1 MIQRYRCHGFR
12 RIAAAVIALIG
23 VTPFSSAFGHAFG
36 QRFDLPIPLDY
47 YLAGAG
53 GAVFFSFVLVALFAR
68 IPLKGIGFY
77 PRIDL
82 MKLRWVRLIS
92 HPVSISVIRLLA
104 FSLFLMILVIGF
116 FGPQDPA
123 KNLLPTMVWIIW
135 WIGVAYFC
143 ALIGNLWSLINPWNS
158 LYLFLEYL
166 IRKIRGSG
174 KGTSLNLHY
183 PSWLGVW
190 PASFFFLVFVW
201 GELVWTANA
210 IPLNLATAI
219 AIYSLVTW
227 LGMFLFGRETWLQK
241 GESFSL
247 FFGLLARFSL
257 LEMRR
262 VQPSG
267 EPLLKTDHELNLR
280 PIGVGLMRD
289 GQIPNSLM
297 LFVIL
302 MLSTV
307 TFDGFMGTPLWAN
320 IIESLPDWR
329 PLQPVLFQLE
339 MWGIYR
345 ETVLTTTGLI
355 LSPLLFTGL
364 YLGFAWM
371 MRLISPFSV
380 AENSG
385 QERALGTVEVAAYFV
400 FSLLPIALAYHLAH
414 YFSYLLIVGQFMIPL
429 ASDPFGL
436 QWDLFGTLGYRVD
449 IAIVGARFVWNAS
462 LVSIV
467 VGHMIAVY
475 VAHVLALRIFKDR
488 KQALISQIPMLILMI
503 GYTMLSLWIL
513 AQPLIE

>member
-1 MIQRYRCHGFR
+1 M
-12 RIAAAVIALIG
+12 
-23 VTPFSSAFGHAFG
+23 
-36 QRFDLPIPLDY
+36 
-47 YLAGAG
+47 
-53 GAVFFSFVLVALFAR
+53 
-68 IPLKGIGFY
+68 
-77 PRIDL
+77 
-82 MKLRWVRLIS
+82 
-92 HPVSISVIRLLA
+92 
-104 FSLFLMILVIGF
+104 
-116 FGPQDPA
+116 
-123 KNLLPTMVWIIW
+123 
-135 WIGVAYFC
+135 
-143 ALIGNLWSLINPWNS
+143 
-158 LYLFLEYL
+158 
-166 IRKIRGSG
+166 
-174 KGTSLNLHY
+174 
-183 PSWLGVW
+183 
-190 PASFFFLVFVW
+190 
-201 GELVWTANA
+201 
-210 IPLNLATAI
+210 
-219 AIYSLVTW
+219 
-227 LGMFLFGRETWLQK
+227 
-241 GESFSL
+241 
-247 FFGLLARFSL
+247 
-257 LEMRR
+257 
-262 VQPSG
+262 
-267 EPLLKTDHELNLR
+267 
-280 PIGVGLMRD
+280 
-289 GQIPNSLM
+289 
-297 LFVIL
+297 
-302 MLSTV
+302 
-307 TFDGFMGTPLWAN
+307 WAN

-475 VAHVLALRIFKDR
+475 VAHVLALRIFTDR